1 VVAGLVEVAASAVVA
16 ASGAEEAVAVVVVGL
31 QAAGSRT
38 HARQGHWT
46 GELTGQQSRLSSSMF
61 FNFFQEGIMNNGV
74 KAILIFLAVIV
85 IVAAGIVIWGVK
97 EYNHVVA
104 MDEQVKSQW
113 AQVEN
118 QLKRRYDLIPNLV
131 ETVKGYA
138 KHEREVFTEIANART
153 KYFQAATVK
162 DKIQASQQLEGVLSR
177 LLMLQESFPQLKA
190 NESFLKLQDSLEGT
204 ENRIAVERKRYN
216 DDVKTLNTYRRTVF
230 GRFIASLAGVNEAQ
244 YYEIPQAEKEAP
256 KVHFD

>member
-1 VVAGLVEVAASAVVA
+1 MSNGLK
-16 ASGAEEAVAVVVVGL
+16 
-31 QAAGSRT
+31 T
-38 HARQGHWT
+38 
-46 GELTGQQSRLSSSMF
+46 
-61 FNFFQEGIMNNGV
+61 
-74 KAILIFLAVIV
+74 ILIILAVIAV
-85 IVAAGIVIWGVK
+85 FALLTIFWGVGQ
-97 EYNHVVA
+97 YNKVVS

-138 KHEREVFTEIANART
+138 KHEKEVFENIANART
-153 KYFQAATVK
+153 KYFQAQTVK
-162 DKIQASQQLEGVLSR
+162 DKIQASQQLEGALSR
-177 LLMLQESFPQLKA
+177 LLMLQENFPQLKA

-216 DDVKTLNTYRRTVF
+216 DDVRELNAYRRTVF
-230 GRFIASLAGVNEAQ
+230 GRVIASLAGVGEAT

-256 KVHFD
+256 KVKF